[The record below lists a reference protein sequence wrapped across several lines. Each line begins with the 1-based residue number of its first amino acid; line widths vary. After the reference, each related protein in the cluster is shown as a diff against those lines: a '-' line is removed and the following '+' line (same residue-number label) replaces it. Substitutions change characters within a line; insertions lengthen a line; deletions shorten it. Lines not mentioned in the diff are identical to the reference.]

1 MEMKRHLYLTFSVWT
16 FCLCVIIAI
25 SLFWDLG
32 SLHQAFNQMIFFK
45 VRVPRTFEA
54 LMVGAILTLT
64 GQLFQTVL
72 NNPLADSFTLGLA
85 SGATFG
91 SSLAIFLGVSFLFI
105 PIFSIIFSI
114 TTLLLVVIMT
124 IVLSRN
130 FPIRVLIISGLM
142 VGAFF
147 NALIYILTL
156 IKPERMNRML
166 AYYFGGFANAEMN
179 ELVYITMV
187 SLPIIIVIYSLVTP
201 IKLMQLGE
209 AKSKSLGLNVQ
220 WITFIVLLLTS
231 IMTAIAVAFIG
242 VIGFIGIIVPQLIR
256 RYYFQYSLAI
266 QMTLNIMIGALTMLF
281 ADVIGKMVINPVQI
295 PASIILS
302 LVGIPILFYI
312 LVTQSNTTR

>member
-1 MEMKRHLYLTFSVWT
+1 MKRHLYLTFSVWT
-16 FCLCVIIAI
+16 LCLCIIIAI
-25 SLFWDLG
+25 SLFWGLG
-32 SLHQAFNQMIFFK
+32 SLHQAFNQMIFLK

-156 IKPERMNRML
+156 IKPERTNRML

-201 IKLMQLGE
+201 IKLLQLGE

-242 VIGFIGIIVPQLIR
+242 VIGCLL
-256 RYYFQYSLAI
+256 YTSDA
-266 QMTLNIMIGALTMLF
+266 
-281 ADVIGKMVINPVQI
+281 ADD
-295 PASIILS
+295 
-302 LVGIPILFYI
+302 
-312 LVTQSNTTR
+312 

>member
-1 MEMKRHLYLTFSVWT
+1 
-16 FCLCVIIAI
+16 
-25 SLFWDLG
+25 
-32 SLHQAFNQMIFFK
+32 
-45 VRVPRTFEA
+45 
-54 LMVGAILTLT
+54 
-64 GQLFQTVL
+64 
-72 NNPLADSFTLGLA
+72 
-85 SGATFG
+85 
-91 SSLAIFLGVSFLFI
+91 
-105 PIFSIIFSI
+105 
-114 TTLLLVVIMT
+114 
-124 IVLSRN
+124 
-130 FPIRVLIISGLM
+130 
-142 VGAFF
+142 
-147 NALIYILTL
+147 
-156 IKPERMNRML
+156 ML

-201 IKLMQLGE
+201 IKLLQLGE

-266 QMTLNIMIGALTMLF
+266 QMTLNILIGALTMLF
-281 ADVIGKMVINPVQI
+281 ADVVGKIVINPVQI

>member
-1 MEMKRHLYLTFSVWT
+1 
-16 FCLCVIIAI
+16 
-25 SLFWDLG
+25 
-32 SLHQAFNQMIFFK
+32 
-45 VRVPRTFEA
+45 
-54 LMVGAILTLT
+54 MVGAILTLT

-156 IKPERMNRML
+156 IKPERTNRML

-201 IKLMQLGE
+201 IKILQLGE

-231 IMTAIAVAFIG
+231 IMTAVAVAFIG

-266 QMTLNIMIGALTMLF
+266 QMTLNILIGALTMLF
-281 ADVIGKMVINPVQI
+281 ADVVGKIVINPVQI

>member
-1 MEMKRHLYLTFSVWT
+1 
-16 FCLCVIIAI
+16 
-25 SLFWDLG
+25 
-32 SLHQAFNQMIFFK
+32 
-45 VRVPRTFEA
+45 
-54 LMVGAILTLT
+54 
-64 GQLFQTVL
+64 
-72 NNPLADSFTLGLA
+72 
-85 SGATFG
+85 
-91 SSLAIFLGVSFLFI
+91 
-105 PIFSIIFSI
+105 
-114 TTLLLVVIMT
+114 
-124 IVLSRN
+124 
-130 FPIRVLIISGLM
+130 M

-156 IKPERMNRML
+156 IKPERTNRML

-201 IKLMQLGE
+201 IKLLQLGE

-266 QMTLNIMIGALTMLF
+266 QMTLNILIGALTMLF

-312 LVTQSNTTR
+312 LVTQSNTIR

>member
-1 MEMKRHLYLTFSVWT
+1 MKRHLYLTFSVWT
-16 FCLCVIIAI
+16 LCLCIIIAI

-32 SLHQAFNQMIFFK
+32 SLHQAFNQMIFLK

-54 LMVGAILTLT
+54 LMVGAILTFT

-156 IKPERMNRML
+156 IKPERMNSML

-209 AKSKSLGLNVQ
+209 TKSKSLGLNVQ
-220 WITFIVLLLTS
+220 WMTFIVLLLTS

-281 ADVIGKMVINPVQI
+281 ADVIGRIVINPVQI

>member
-1 MEMKRHLYLTFSVWT
+1 MKRHLYLTFSVWT
-16 FCLCVIIAI
+16 LCLCIIIAI
-25 SLFWDLG
+25 SLFWGLG
-32 SLHQAFNQMIFFK
+32 SLHQAFNQMSFLK

-142 VGAFF
+142 VGALF

-156 IKPERMNRML
+156 IKPERTNRML

-201 IKLMQLGE
+201 IKLLQLGE

-231 IMTAIAVAFIG
+231 IMTAVAVAFIG

-256 RYYFQYSLAI
+256 RYYFQYCLAI
-266 QMTLNIMIGALTMLF
+266 QMTLNILIGALTMLF
-281 ADVIGKMVINPVQI
+281 ADVVGKIVINPVQI

>member
-1 MEMKRHLYLTFSVWT
+1 MKRHLYLTFSVWT
-16 FCLCVIIAI
+16 LCLCIIIAI
-25 SLFWDLG
+25 SLFWGLG

-156 IKPERMNRML
+156 IKPERTNRML

-201 IKLMQLGE
+201 IKLLQLGE

-231 IMTAIAVAFIG
+231 IMTAVAVAFIG
-242 VIGFIGIIVPQLIR
+242 VIGIIVPQLIR
-256 RYYFQYSLAI
+256 RYYFQYCLAI
-266 QMTLNIMIGALTMLF
+266 QMTLNILIGALTMLF
-281 ADVIGKMVINPVQI
+281 ADVVGKIVINPVQI